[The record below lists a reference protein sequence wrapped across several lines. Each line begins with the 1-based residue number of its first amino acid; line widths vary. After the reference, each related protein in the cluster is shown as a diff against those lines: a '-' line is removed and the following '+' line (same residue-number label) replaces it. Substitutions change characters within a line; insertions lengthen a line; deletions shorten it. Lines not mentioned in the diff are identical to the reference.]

1 VSTLGHASFLALLA
15 AVATA
20 LAARPADGPVDRW
33 EPRLERLDP
42 ARPAEYLEL
51 GEEVADAAA
60 TPAERTL
67 ARQLFGLAGAL
78 DPSRLG
84 RHAMLALASAET
96 TDAARDAARQKAW
109 LLGGN
114 RGQRSALVEDPAQI
128 EAFSRAVSFHRRGEG
143 AKALT
148 ALRQDGAEAL
158 LERVGPALCGG
169 AEVFRKEC
177 KDHRSGEAF
186 VDEVTIWSG
195 ILVELGLRSGDAR
208 SPGVDVRLLG
218 DRALP
223 EIDLD
228 DPEATWGVDPARP
241 WWRRG
246 GWTEA
251 Q

>member
-1 VSTLGHASFLALLA
+1 LLALLA
-15 AVATA
+15 AVVAA
-20 LAARPADGPVDRW
+20 VAARPADGPVERW

-42 ARPAEYLEL
+42 ARPADYLAL
-51 GEEVADAAA
+51 GEEVADAGA
-60 TPAERTL
+60 TPAERLL

-84 RHAMLALASAET
+84 RHAMLALASVEET
-96 TDAARDAARQKAW
+96 EAGRDAARQKAW

-114 RGQRSALVEDPAQI
+114 RGSRGALVEDPAQL
-128 EAFSRAVSFHRRGEG
+128 EAFSRAVSLHRRGEG
-143 AKALT
+143 AKALN

-158 LERVGPALCGG
+158 LERVGLVLCGG
-169 AEVFRKEC
+169 ADVFRKEC
-177 KDHRSGEAF
+177 KDHRSGDPF
-186 VDEVTIWSG
+186 VDEVAIWSG
-195 ILVELGLRSGDAR
+195 VVVELGLRSGDAR

-228 DPEATWGVDPARP
+228 DPETTWGVDPVRP

-246 GWTEA
+246 HWTDA

>member
-1 VSTLGHASFLALLA
+1 MNPSRWSSCIALLA
-15 AVATA
+15 VLAAA
-20 LAARPADGPVDRW
+20 LAARPVAGPVDRW

-42 ARPAEYLEL
+42 ARPAEYLDL
-51 GEEVADAAA
+51 GEEVADAAT
-60 TPAERTL
+60 TPAERAL

-84 RHAMLALASAET
+84 RHAMLAIASVESTEA
-96 TDAARDAARQKAW
+96 DRDAARQKAW

-114 RGQRSALVEDPAQI
+114 RGERVTLLEDAAQLEAL
-128 EAFSRAVSFHRRGEG
+128 SRAVSFHRRGEG
-143 AKALT
+143 AKALN

-158 LERVGPALCGG
+158 LERVGPVLCGG

-177 KDHRSGEAF
+177 KEHRSGEAF
-186 VDEVTIWSG
+186 ADEVTVWSG
-195 ILVELGLRSGDAR
+195 IVVELGLRSGDIR

-228 DPEATWGVDPARP
+228 DPEATWGVDPVRP

-246 GWTEA
+246 RWTEA